1 MPLTGVQVD
10 QTLCVLERV
19 SPEIGLTS
27 TVVVAKVIH
36 DGKLVAVFESSYHKV
51 ELQVPVS
58 SQFVPF

>member
-36 DGKLVAVFESSYHKV
+36 DGKLVAVFESSYH
-51 ELQVPVS
+51 
-58 SQFVPF
+58 